1 MASRNVVTPAAA
13 AAAAESSFGRGN
25 APSNKHKTTTTEALY
40 TTSTSTGNRT
50 MKEDKQIVDEL
61 LLVCGVIGTIF
72 PVTDC
77 VQWLQGL
84 QRCLRRDDD
93 VTRDAFDQSII
104 AQLEYCGTEII
115 TTGTSSTFD
124 HYNL

>member
-1 MASRNVVTPAAA
+1 
-13 AAAAESSFGRGN
+13 
-25 APSNKHKTTTTEALY
+25 
-40 TTSTSTGNRT
+40 
-50 MKEDKQIVDEL
+50 
-61 LLVCGVIGTIF
+61 LVCGVIGTRTATKLPSNTVNSAGDDDRDDNSFTIV

-77 VQWLQGL
+77 VQQLQSL

-93 VTRDAFDQSII
+93 VTPDASDQSII

-115 TTGTSSTFD
+115 TTGTGTSSTFD